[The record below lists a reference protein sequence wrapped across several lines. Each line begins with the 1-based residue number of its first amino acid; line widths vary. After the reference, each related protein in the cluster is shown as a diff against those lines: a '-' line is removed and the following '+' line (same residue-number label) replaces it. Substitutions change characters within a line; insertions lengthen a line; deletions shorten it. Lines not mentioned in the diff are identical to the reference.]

1 MRDKRDVNRLNSYRV
16 SLVPLVPPVSRDEKL
31 TDSGASGK

>member
-1 MRDKRDVNRLNSYRV
+1 MRERRDVNRLDFHLV

-31 TDSGASGK
+31 TDPGASGK